1 MTICICFICI
11 FAGARSARQLNWVQ
25 RAGDCGLR
33 KKKQKKHGARVL
45 IESDTR
51 KRAPRVRAKKNELEQ
66 NGPRCVCVCVCVH
79 QRCQKRPKA
88 DRSRAPSVNITAST
102 WSRDDRRVRETRSE
116 RGHFRC
122 GGNRT
127 RSSTSADDESPPSL
141 FSMFIRFGKKRPLCT
156 DWSKIEGNPPKSA
169 DDRAGLVVCLRH
181 RGFHRSFFFT
191 FSTLAVRIPLF
202 KCM

>member
-1 MTICICFICI
+1 MQGRHDNLIGSSGPATV
-11 FAGARSARQLNWVQ
+11 ALEKKNKRNTARASLSRVTPVNGRRGSA
-25 RAGDCGLR
+25 
-33 KKKQKKHGARVL
+33 QKKMNWNRTGHG
-45 IESDTR
+45 
-51 KRAPRVRAKKNELEQ
+51 
-66 NGPRCVCVCVCVH
+66 VCVCVCVH

-141 FSMFIRFGKKRPLCT
+141 FSMFIRFGKKNAPCVRIGRK
-156 DWSKIEGNPPKSA
+156 SKEIRRNPPMIA
-169 DDRAGLVVCLRH
+169 PA
-181 RGFHRSFFFT
+181 
-191 FSTLAVRIPLF
+191 
-202 KCM
+202 

>member
-141 FSMFIRFGKKRPLCT
+141 FSMFIRFGKKNAPCVRIGRK
-156 DWSKIEGNPPKSA
+156 SKEIRRNPPMIA
-169 DDRAGLVVCLRH
+169 PA
-181 RGFHRSFFFT
+181 
-191 FSTLAVRIPLF
+191 
-202 KCM
+202 